1 MVYVSKLMLDS
12 TDQSI
17 HIVSAGDDLSLLQ
30 LANLLQVSHVPT
42 VILQADQGLQD
53 LIDILDESLPRG
65 GFDTIH
71 LYGHGTK
78 GQQGLG
84 RDSISNDSL
93 RAQGYLWSQL
103 SRFVHD
109 DSDLLIYGCKTGAGR
124 EGRKLID
131 SLAQLTGLDV
141 AASDDITGLA
151 TTEQHQD
158 SDWDLEV
165 RAGSIEALPAQ
176 RLNRWDGTLQLE
188 RSVDSKPYPFKVKPV
203 SWEPSTTDSD
213 QELAVLKVPLDY
225 DHPRKSKAKIALAR
239 IPASGNNPI
248 GSLIFNPGGPGG
260 SGLEILDFIASQLT
274 DRIRNRFHIVTF
286 DPRGVG
292 SSTPTLKAAPGPFP
306 ILPPDGSSDWT
317 LTLDESREAFRQANI
332 QTQLDNQAFI
342 NHLGTRNVARD
353 LELIRQAIGDQQLNY
368 LGLSYG
374 TRIGYTY
381 AVMFPDKIRTLILD
395 GNINPFGNLSDLAI
409 SARGTEIAMDLVRRK
424 EPSIAASYE
433 EAFAILQ
440 EKPID
445 LGDGLEFDLGDYIEQ
460 VTLRSLVSGDLQFL
474 EELSGIVV
482 NVATNPSANEG
493 AAMTLRR
500 LKNDILEVG
509 NVNAGGIFSVVN
521 RLDYADAYDWH
532 EQLENVQD
540 VLMSGPLGGPL
551 AVSYAAGAE
560 GFDLRPD
567 PVPDMSRKRLRQK
580 VSEIPVLITNATA
593 DTATPRFWAID
604 MTRAFKNHSFLELV
618 TTFHCIT
625 TAEVACVNRPVEKY
639 LIKRELPGS
648 KVCGWKDFISR

>member
-1 MVYVSKLMLDS
+1 MFDS
-12 TDQSI
+12 ADQSI
-17 HIVSAGDDLSLLQ
+17 HIVSAGDDPSLLQ
-30 LANLLQVSHVPT
+30 LANILQASHLPT
-42 VILQADQGLQD
+42 VVLQADQGLKD
-53 LIDILDESLPRG
+53 LIDLLDESLSNG
-65 GFDTIH
+65 GFDAIH
-71 LYGHGTK
+71 LYGHGSK
-78 GQQGLG
+78 GMQSLG
-84 RDSISNDSL
+84 SDRISNDSL

-124 EGRKLID
+124 EGSKLIH

-165 RAGSIEALPAQ
+165 SAGRIEALPAQ

-188 RSVDSKPYPFKVKPV
+188 RSDDSKPYPFKVKPV
-203 SWEPSTTDSD
+203 CWEPSTNDPD
-213 QELAVLKVPLDY
+213 QEVAFLKVPLDY
-225 DHPRKSKAKIALAR
+225 DHPRQRKAKIALAR
-239 IPASGNNPI
+239 IPASGNKPI

-260 SGLEILDFIASQLT
+260 SGLETLDFIASVLT

-292 SSTPTLKAAPGPFP
+292 SSTPTLKVAPGLFP
-306 ILPPDGSSDWT
+306 ILPPEGSSDWAQ
-317 LTLDESREAFRQANI
+317 TLDESREVFRQANI

-342 NHLGTRNVARD
+342 NNLGTRNVARD
-353 LELIRQAIGDQQLNY
+353 LELIRQAIGDEQLNY

-395 GNINPFGNLSDLAI
+395 GNVNPFGNLADLTM
-409 SARGTEIAMDLVRRK
+409 SAKGPEIAMDLVRRK
-424 EPSIAASYE
+424 EPSIAASYD
-433 EAFAILQ
+433 EAFAVLQ

-445 LGDGLEFDLGDYIEQ
+445 LGDGLEFDLGDYIQ
-460 VTLRSLVSGDLQFL
+460 RVTLRYLLTGDLQFL

-482 NVATNPSANEG
+482 NVAANPSGNEEELK
-493 AAMTLRR
+493 TLTRV
-500 LKNDILEVG
+500 KNDILEVG
-509 NVNAGGIFSVVN
+509 NENAGGVFSVVN
-521 RLDYADAYDWH
+521 RLDYADAYDRQ
-532 EQLENVQD
+532 EQLETVRD
-540 VLMSGPLGGPL
+540 VLTSGPLGGPL
-551 AVSYAAGAE
+551 AVSYAAGAA
-560 GFDLRPD
+560 GFDLRPE

-580 VSEIPVLITNATA
+580 VSDIPVLITNATA
-593 DTATPRFWAID
+593 DTVTPRFWAID
-604 MTRAFKNHSFLELV
+604 MTRAFKTHSFLELV

-625 TAEVACVNRPVEKY
+625 AAQVDCINRPVEKY

-648 KVCGWKDFISR
+648 KVCRWKDFNSR